1 VHAPAPGFD
10 ARWQLYRLLSDPFRL
25 RLLALAAVEELA
37 LGELAELLGE
47 SQPNVSRHAAPLRQ
61 AGLLAERKQG
71 TRTLVRL
78 PAEALS
84 DAVVRDAVAAGRE
97 LCESDG
103 SLARVPTI
111 VRGRDEKTREFFAK
125 AARGSDHL
133 GLAPELP
140 AYLSALGA
148 LLPCRELA
156 VDAGTGDGV
165 LLDLLAP
172 VFKRVLGV
180 DRSAAQLERA
190 ALRVKQRGYQ
200 NVELLEAEL
209 SDTKLA
215 RRVGKGADAVV
226 AARVLHHAPLPRVAL
241 SELGALLRPGGKLLV
256 IDYARHADEQLRDAQ
271 ADVWMGF
278 EAGELLTLSR
288 EAGLSE
294 PQVFPIQQSLTAAAM
309 DGHVGW
315 QLLVASRAP
324 GAPRPPPRKVFS
336 GAPPPPVGG
345 PPPPKQNKRSE
356 R

>member
-1 VHAPAPGFD
+1 MHAVAPSFD

-61 AGLLAERKQG
+61 AGLLAERRQG

-78 PAEALS
+78 PAAATT

-97 LCESDG
+97 LCEADG
-103 SLARVPTI
+103 SLSRVPTI

-125 AARGSDHL
+125 ARSSEQL

-140 AYLSALGA
+140 AYLSAFAA
-148 LLPCRELA
+148 LLPCRALA

-172 VFKRVLGV
+172 VFERVIGV

-190 ALRVKQRGYQ
+190 ALRVKQRGYG
-200 NVELLEAEL
+200 NVELIEAEL
-209 SDTKLA
+209 SDSRL
-215 RRVGKGADAVV
+215 VGKVGNGADVVV

-241 SELGALLRPGGKLLV
+241 SELAALLRLGGKLLV
-256 IDYARHADEQLRDAQ
+256 IDYARHSDEQLAGAQ

-278 EAGELLTLSR
+278 EADELLTLSR

-315 QLLVASRAP
+315 QLLVAT
-324 GAPRPPPRKVFS
+324 RPLEK
-336 GAPPPPVGG
+336 
-345 PPPPKQNKRSE
+345 
-356 R
+356 